1 MALLFW
7 FFKLGLGQL
16 SYDFALFLNEMLV
29 VAVDLTLN
37 LLFVVIYF
45 SNSTDRALSFL
56 PVTLMLL
63 WLLRHV
69 RSQVE
74 AHISG
79 HIMNIFNNL
88 RVDHGSRIARGVA
101 LWSVIGVSIIV
112 SVLDKLLLMLTLLWW
127 RPIYAS
133 LLLHSSTSWND
144 FLMVLLCLRINLCA
158 GFAVSY
164 GVKIRWRL
172 YTWSHVSCRARLG
185 LTWVHL
191 LAWT

>member
-79 HIMNIFNNL
+79 HIIMNIFNNL

-101 LWSVIGVSIIV
+101 L
-112 SVLDKLLLMLTLLWW
+112 
-127 RPIYAS
+127 
-133 LLLHSSTSWND
+133 
-144 FLMVLLCLRINLCA
+144 
-158 GFAVSY
+158 
-164 GVKIRWRL
+164 
-172 YTWSHVSCRARLG
+172 
-185 LTWVHL
+185 
-191 LAWT
+191 